1 MSAPPST
8 AQPTFR
14 QRSPL
19 HCVRGHNT
27 STLGPREHCHFT
39 FGVAKAQNESK
50 PAETV
55 GPTLQGFETHC
66 EANLMIAHRKMI
78 PPPTKWPSRQGRRDW
93 MTASALHR
101 VCRMLTANAEPARLH
116 SRPDWSVRITA
127 QCLASRDSWP
137 RRIPALMTMRVVHS
151 SFQTRLR
158 RRLQGPRVQ
167 TPPHDFRALG
177 PRVSS
182 VC

>member
-1 MSAPPST
+1 MFVGTTLPLSGRASIAISRSAL
-8 AQPTFR
+8 
-14 QRSPL
+14 QR
-19 HCVRGHNT
+19 RKT
-27 STLGPREHCHFT
+27 SQNLPRPWAPH
-39 FGVAKAQNESK
+39 AWNI
-50 PAETV
+50 
-55 GPTLQGFETHC
+55 QGFETHC
-66 EANLMIAHRKMI
+66 EATLMIAHRKMI

-101 VCRMLTANAEPARLH
+101 VCRMLTANAEPVRLH